1 MAYRGQV
8 MDNPVSGERFVFHQT
23 TDDTGGELLAFELV
37 LDPHGQVPGGHV
49 HPVQEERFEVVSGTM
64 RFRKGLKTVVATAGD
79 VVVVPPGTYHR
90 FTNGGDGPAVVRV
103 EVTPALRMEE
113 LYETAVALAREGRT
127 LPTGM
132 PKPLD
137 LALFMREFEQEVTA
151 AFAPGVVRAVMA
163 PLAWLGA
170 RRGLDARYRRARAR
184 RPLAEGVAASR
195 RPGDRRASGT
205 RPGPTRPAPTRPSP
219 ARPGE
224 VRARRP
230 R

>member
-23 TDDTGGELLAFELV
+23 TEDTGGELLAFELV
-37 LDPHGQVPGGHV
+37 LDPHGHVPGGHV

-90 FTNGGDGPAVVRV
+90 FANGGDGPAVVRV
-103 EVTPALRMEE
+103 QVQPALRMEE

-170 RRGLDARYRRARAR
+170 RRGLDARYRRAGAR
-184 RPLAEGVAASR
+184 TPLAVRAAASR
-195 RPGDRRASGT
+195 GPGDGKTSGT
-205 RPGPTRPAPTRPSP
+205 RPAPARRSP

-224 VRARRP
+224 VRPPRRAR
-230 R
+230 

>member
-1 MAYRGQV
+1 MAHRGQV
-8 MDNPVSGERFVFHQT
+8 IDNPVSGERFVFHQT
-23 TDDTGGELLAFELV
+23 TGDTGGELLAFELF
-37 LDPHGQVPGGHV
+37 LTPHGHVPGGHV

-64 RFRKGLKTVVATAGD
+64 RFRKGLRTVVATAGD

-90 FTNGGDGPAVVRV
+90 FANAGDGPAVVRV
-103 EVTPALRMEE
+103 KVQPALKMEQ

-127 LPTGM
+127 LRTGM

-137 LALFMREFEQEVTA
+137 LALFMREFEQEVSA

-163 PLAWLGA
+163 PLAWLAA
-170 RRGLDARYRRARAR
+170 RRGLDERYRQARAR
-184 RPLAEGVAASR
+184 TPLVMGAVASR
-195 RPGDRRASGT
+195 GPGDGKTSGT
-205 RPGPTRPAPTRPSP
+205 RPAPARRSP

-224 VRARRP
+224 VRARRA